1 MERFS
6 YAERGATDRPFP
18 QSLDG
23 GWPAGYTV
31 MVESHEIAADDP
43 AVAYT
48 ALTEGI
54 LGWELHR
61 RAGLT
66 MESDADR
73 AAPGV
78 RVVSGFGVGAARIKA
93 PCRVIWTRTPQL
105 DGAGRAV
112 PGQRG
117 GFGYGTLPGHP
128 VRGEEG
134 FYAELTMD
142 NRVLFRCSAYS
153 MPASPL
159 FRLAAP
165 ATRLTQRYV
174 LARYV
179 RAARELAALAKRSAR
194 AAGAGGRPRPGSP
207 MNGEGPRCQSVMP
220 WTGPAHCPRPV
231 SPLC

>member
-1 MERFS
+1 MEQFS
-6 YAERGATDRPFP
+6 YEERGATDRPFP
-18 QSLDG
+18 RSFDG

-31 MVESHEIAADDP
+31 MVASQEIEADDP
-43 AVAYT
+43 AAAYI

-73 AAPGV
+73 PAPGI
-78 RVVSGFGVGAARIKA
+78 RVVSGFGVAAARIKA
-93 PCRVIWTRTPQL
+93 PCRVLWARNPQL

-134 FYAELTMD
+134 FYAELTTD
-142 NRVLFRCSAYS
+142 NCVLFRCSAYS
-153 MPASPL
+153 VPASL
-159 FRLAAP
+159 MFRLAAP
-165 ATRLTQRYV
+165 VTRLTQRYV
-174 LARYV
+174 LARYA
-179 RAARELAALAKRSAR
+179 RAARELAAR
-194 AAGAGGRPRPGSP
+194 A
-207 MNGEGPRCQSVMP
+207 
-220 WTGPAHCPRPV
+220 
-231 SPLC
+231 

>member
-1 MERFS
+1 MEHFT
-6 YAERGATDRPFP
+6 YTERGATDRPFP
-18 QSLDG
+18 QPLDG

-31 MVESHEIAADDP
+31 MVERHEIASAD
-43 AVAYT
+43 AAAAFV

-66 MESDADR
+66 MEPDADR

-78 RVVSGFGVGAARIKA
+78 GVVSGFGVWRLRIKA
-93 PCRVIWTRTPQL
+93 PCRVLWSRPPER

-134 FYAELTMD
+134 FYAELTED
-142 NRVLFRCSAYS
+142 NRLFFICSAYS
-153 MPASPL
+153 VPASVL
-159 FRLAAP
+159 YRLAAP
-165 ATRLTQRYV
+165 VTRLTQRFV

-179 RAARELAALAKRSAR
+179 RAARTLSA
-194 AAGAGGRPRPGSP
+194 G
-207 MNGEGPRCQSVMP
+207 
-220 WTGPAHCPRPV
+220 
-231 SPLC
+231 L